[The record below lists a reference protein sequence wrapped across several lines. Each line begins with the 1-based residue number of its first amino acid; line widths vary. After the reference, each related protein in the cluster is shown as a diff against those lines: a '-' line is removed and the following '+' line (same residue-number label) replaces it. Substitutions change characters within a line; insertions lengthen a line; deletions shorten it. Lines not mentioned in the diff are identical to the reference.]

1 MFIDIYSMNYLIIST
16 QVKKNG
22 ILMSEVQQVSSRAE
36 VGEVARLTYWL
47 QDYAEIF
54 SSPEYR

>member
-1 MFIDIYSMNYLIIST
+1 MNYLITST
-16 QVKKNG
+16 LQVKKNG